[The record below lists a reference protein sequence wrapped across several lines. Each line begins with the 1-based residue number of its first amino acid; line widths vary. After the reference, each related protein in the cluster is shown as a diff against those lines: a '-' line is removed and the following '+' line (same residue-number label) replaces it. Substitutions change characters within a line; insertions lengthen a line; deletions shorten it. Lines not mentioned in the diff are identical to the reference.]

1 MAGKDDKT
9 SHVQYLEQV
18 GVSDTVI
25 DYKNNSEARYI
36 LNLSRQLQE
45 EADTIQGF
53 AIPLVTYPK
62 QP

>member
-1 MAGKDDKT
+1 MAGKDDKQ

-36 LNLSRQLQE
+36 LTSLKNTTRK
-45 EADTIQGF
+45 D
-53 AIPLVTYPK
+53 
-62 QP
+62 